1 MDPKTY
7 LIEIKSRL
15 VASTAVVSI
24 EVMEEYILPDRGY
37 FRARLELINNDFLEV
52 AEYFVVEEGR
62 CQTRRYRYQWM
73 DHSKQALKKRWD
85 NVEHFPGLPNFPH
98 HVHMSGTFI

>member
-24 EVMEEYILPDRGY
+24 EVVEEYLLPDRG
-37 FRARLELINNDFLEV
+37 L
-52 AEYFVVEEGR
+52 
-62 CQTRRYRYQWM
+62 
-73 DHSKQALKKRWD
+73 QAGAKETL
-85 NVEHFPGLPNFPH
+85 G
-98 HVHMSGTFI
+98 

>member
-24 EVMEEYILPDRGY
+24 EV
-37 FRARLELINNDFLEV
+37 
-52 AEYFVVEEGR
+52 VEESQAPAAVDVQPGR
-62 CQTRRYRYQWM
+62 I
-73 DHSKQALKKRWD
+73 A
-85 NVEHFPGLPNFPH
+85 ELPR
-98 HVHMSGTFI
+98 S